1 MISIRFRVIMHVHQ
15 KNFLE
20 AINMLESKLNLI
32 GRDTES
38 VLKEIQIV
46 IMRLSRENLS
56 PEERKHIAGDINGV
70 INWFENEKEKLLK

>member
-1 MISIRFRVIMHVHQ
+1 
-15 KNFLE
+15 
-20 AINMLESKLNLI
+20 MLESKLNLI